1 MATGYSTQ
9 TLTDAESRTKGRNHG
24 LYNLVITL
32 VQPYRKWLFVI
43 FSAMLLET
51 LMSLAAPWP
60 LKIII
65 DQVIGKNPLPL
76 ALSWLDGTIVTRSYK
91 TMAAAS
97 AITLI
102 VFAALGSIASYINS
116 YYTESV
122 AQHIANDLRQRMY
135 HHLQRLSLAYYDS
148 HQIAQILNTITA
160 DVSTIQDFASQS
172 ILRMIVDAMTIIGML
187 CIMFYLQWDF
197 ALVAVGITPFLLLF
211 VIRFKREVK
220 KATREVRKDQS
231 VMAAV
236 MQQGL
241 ESMRSI
247 NAFGR
252 QDMEEERLHK
262 VSLETMAAAL
272 RARRLK
278 ALLGPVVSICVA
290 ACVAL
295 VLWRGAGLVI
305 SGVMTVGALTVFL
318 AYLNKFFSPVQDIA
332 KMTNIVAQTGV
343 ALERIQV
350 ILDAD
355 SIIPEKPGA
364 IVPDKLYGNIVF
376 DKVGFSY
383 VEGVPVLHDF
393 TLEISKGQWIGIC
406 GPSGGGK
413 STVAGLIARFYDPT
427 QGSIRIDNQDI
438 RDFTI
443 ESLRKQIGFVLQDT
457 FIFFGTVRENIAYGR
472 PGVGEAEIVQA
483 AKMAKAHDFIMRMP
497 GGYDTIVG
505 ERGITLSGGQ
515 RQCIGIARAIVR
527 NAPILILDE
536 PTASLDTE
544 SEKIVID
551 ALEQLMQGR
560 TVITI
565 AHRLSTIRHAD
576 KIVVLKGGCVAEA
589 GTHDELLLKKGA
601 YYDLYQLQTG
611 TVQVFNTELRP
622 YGKLKN
628 INP

>member
-1 MATGYSTQ
+1 MTTVHSIGATSKAGAS
-9 TLTDAESRTKGRNHG
+9 GRVS
-24 LYNLVITL
+24 NLVL
-32 VQPYRKWLFVI
+32 LLLRPYRKWLVI
-43 FSAMLLET
+43 IFCAMSLET
-51 LMSLAAPWP
+51 AMSLAAPWP

-65 DQVIGKNPLPL
+65 DQVIAKHPLPSVL
-76 ALSWLDGTIVTRSYK
+76 NWLTGTVITQNEK
-91 TMAAAS
+91 TLAAAA
-97 AITLI
+97 AISFVLFVVI
-102 VFAALGSIASYINS
+102 GSFAGYINS

-172 ILRMIVDAMTIIGML
+172 ILRMVVDAMTIIGML
-187 CIMFYLQWDF
+187 GIMFYLHWDF
-197 ALVAVGITPFLLLF
+197 ALVAISITPFLLWF

-241 ESMRSI
+241 ESMRSV

-252 QDMEEERLHK
+252 HDLEEERLQK
-262 VSLETMAAAL
+262 VSIETMAAAL

-278 ALLGPVVSICVA
+278 ALLAPVISICVA
-290 ACVAL
+290 VCVAI
-295 VLWRGAGLVI
+295 VLWRGAALVI
-305 SGVMTVGALTVFL
+305 GGVMTVGALTVFL

-350 ILDAD
+350 ILNAD
-355 SIIPEKPGA
+355 TIIPEKPGA
-364 IVPDKLYGNIVF
+364 IVPEVLSGNIVF
-376 DKVGFSY
+376 DAVSFAY
-383 VEGVPVLHDF
+383 VDGVPVLQDF
-393 TLEISKGQWIGIC
+393 DLTISKGQRIGIC
-406 GPSGGGK
+406 GPTGGGK

-427 QGSIRIDNQDI
+427 QGSIRIDNRDI
-438 RDFTI
+438 CDYTI
-443 ESLRKQIGFVLQDT
+443 EGLRKQIGFVLQDT
-457 FIFFGTVRENIAYGR
+457 FIFFGTVKENIAYGR
-472 PGVGEAEIVQA
+472 PKASDAEIIQA

-497 GGYDTIVG
+497 EGYDTIVG

-544 SEKIVID
+544 SEKVVME
-551 ALEQLMQGR
+551 ALEQLMPDGNNNR
-560 TVITI
+560 TP
-565 AHRLSTIRHAD
+565 
-576 KIVVLKGGCVAEA
+576 AE
-589 GTHDELLLKKGA
+589 
-601 YYDLYQLQTG
+601 YDSPC
-611 TVQVFNTELRP
+611 R
-622 YGKLKN
+622 
-628 INP
+628 